1 MTQKQDL
8 INALLDE
15 LETEVPTQRYIYYF
29 DKDITQES
37 VQEFINDLHECPSLD
52 LYFSTNGGEMT
63 AMKILVKF
71 LNNHPD
77 VNVYL
82 VGLIASAGTFLLTDY
97 TGNLFLDEDLEAI
110 LFHQGDRPVEGQF
123 RKTTF
128 NTQILYEQMKE
139 SNDKWIDKYKALGLT
154 PKEIKL
160 ILAGEDVILYRKDFE
175 RLKLN

>member
-1 MTQKQDL
+1 MTQKETL

-15 LETEVPTQRYIYYF
+15 LETEVPIQRFLYYF
-29 DKDITQES
+29 TEDITQES
-37 VQEFINDLHECPSLD
+37 VQKLINDLHGCPQLD
-52 LYFSTNGGEMT
+52 LYFSTNGGECT
-63 AMKILVKF
+63 AMKILINF

-128 NTQILYEQMKE
+128 NTQILYDQMKE
-139 SNDKWIDKYKALGLT
+139 QNDKWIDKYKALGLT

-160 ILAGEDVILYRKDFE
+160 ILAGEDVVLYRKDFE